1 MAWNLKLGWPS
12 CDESEDGKENRGLR
26 SKPSYSY
33 GCLAKEWMD
42 LKGIHYCKSNSDK
55 FNVNISMCTFELFML
70 SRFYQFINKYIVIW
84 LSKAYPVDTIGL
96 IYLI

>member
-12 CDESEDGKENRGLR
+12 CDESKDGKENRGLR

-33 GCLAKEWMD
+33 GCLANEWMD

-55 FNVNISMCTFELFML
+55 FNMNISMFTFELFML
-70 SRFYQFINKYIVIW
+70 SKFYHFVNPFIVIW
-84 LSKAYPVDTIGL
+84 FSKAYHIDTIGL

>member
-33 GCLAKEWMD
+33 GCLAIFCLLTKAL
-42 LKGIHYCKSNSDK
+42 LKSLGN
-55 FNVNISMCTFELFML
+55 
-70 SRFYQFINKYIVIW
+70 
-84 LSKAYPVDTIGL
+84 
-96 IYLI
+96 

>member
-42 LKGIHYCKSNSDK
+42 KNQWSSEQADFLEFC
-55 FNVNISMCTFELFML
+55 ELF
-70 SRFYQFINKYIVIW
+70 
-84 LSKAYPVDTIGL
+84 
-96 IYLI
+96 